1 MNKLRQKQKLRQ
13 NLVGIVLG
21 MFLLSIIMTSIN
33 NLQADSINADVYSL
47 DEKPN
52 GLTYGNWTAKWWQ
65 WFVSIPQD
73 GQNQNG
79 PVWFLTGTF
88 GGTAERTCEI
98 PAGKAILFPV
108 LNTECSYLENPEL
121 KTESELLT
129 CAKQAQDSGSITMSA
144 TVDGTQLK
152 NLEKYRVGSQLFDL
166 VFPENNVFSVAPG
179 KTKAVSDG
187 FWVFLEPLS
196 SGNHEIDQSGSV
208 LDPSGANNFN
218 TQAKYHLIMKEPTN
232 STVPK

>member
-1 MNKLRQKQKLRQ
+1 M
-13 NLVGIVLG
+13 VVIVFG
-21 MFLLSIIMTSIN
+21 MFLLGIMTLPIN
-33 NLQADSINADVYSL
+33 NLQADSINPGVYSV

-73 GQNQNG
+73 VNPAGDFTGKYCGQNQDG

-88 GGTAERTCEI
+88 GGAAERTCKI

-108 LNTECSYLENPEL
+108 LTTECSYLESPEL

-129 CAKQAQDSGSITMSA
+129 CAKQGQDAGSKTMA
-144 TVDGTQLK
+144 AAVNGTQLK
-152 NLEKYRVGSQLFDL
+152 NLENYRVQSHLFDL
-166 VFPENNVFSVAPG
+166 TFPENNVFSVAPG

-187 FWVFLEPLS
+187 FWVFLEPLP
-196 SGNHEIDQSGSV
+196 SGNHDIDHSGSV
-208 LDPSGANNFN
+208 LDPTGVNSYNS
-218 TQAKYHLIMKEPTN
+218 QAKYHLIVNNSTN
-232 STVPK
+232 STISS

>member
-1 MNKLRQKQKLRQ
+1 
-13 NLVGIVLG
+13 
-21 MFLLSIIMTSIN
+21 MTSIN
-33 NLQADSINADVYSL
+33 NLQADSINAGVYSL
-47 DEKPN
+47 GEKPN

-73 GQNQNG
+73 VNPAGDFTGKYCGQNQNG

-98 PAGKAILFPV
+98 PAGKAILFPL

-152 NLEKYRVGSQLFDL
+152 NLEKYRVESQLFDL
-166 VFPENNVFSVAPG
+166 AFPENNVFSVAPG

-187 FWVFLEPLS
+187 FWVFLEPLP
-196 SGNHEIDQSGSV
+196 SGNHEIDHSGSV

-218 TQAKYHLIMKEPTN
+218 TQAKYHLIVKEPTN